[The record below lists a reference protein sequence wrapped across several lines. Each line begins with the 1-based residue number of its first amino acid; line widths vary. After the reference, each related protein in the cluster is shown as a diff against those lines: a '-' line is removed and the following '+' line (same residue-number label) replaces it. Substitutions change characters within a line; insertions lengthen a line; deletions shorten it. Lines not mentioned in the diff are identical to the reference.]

1 MIDEVKIESYK
12 KFSYFCQSAYNSI
25 QIYLELIK
33 KRKIELANQMMFKV
47 LDDIENMIKHYNNI
61 SRDFSKINILNSKFE
76 FLFEGIKNM
85 DYYLIRDVFE
95 YEMLPILEDIFK
107 DFKKDI
113 YNVIS

>member
-1 MIDEVKIESYK
+1 VINEVKIESYK

-25 QIYLELIK
+25 QVYLELVL

-47 LDDIENMIKHYNNI
+47 LDDIDNMIKHYNNI
-61 SRDFSKINILNSKFE
+61 SNDFSKMDILNSKLE
-76 FLFEGIKNM
+76 FLFEGIKNT

-95 YEMLPILEDIFK
+95 YEILPILEDIFEN
-107 DFKKDI
+107 FKKDI